1 MYTRRFTEREFQW
14 MDLMGRFENR
24 SFSEHHREAL
34 GMIGGLEHEGTR
46 FWDRGSQEFQKWR
59 RCCTALR
66 EFLNSIRRRRDSKGQ
81 PLETAMREF
90 FQEFEHSTGRMYQ
103 LMYSTDADT
112 ERDERIREIINR
124 FNIVYLTST
133 YALVSAWIDDK
144 QDRNTRTT
152 LVDLTTGEVKQE
164 GTLTRM
170 QVPKK
175 YRKSTRRI

>member
-1 MYTRRFTEREFQW
+1 
-14 MDLMGRFENR
+14 
-24 SFSEHHREAL
+24 
-34 GMIGGLEHEGTR
+34 
-46 FWDRGSQEFQKWR
+46 
-59 RCCTALR
+59 
-66 EFLNSIRRRRDSKGQ
+66 
-81 PLETAMREF
+81 MREF